1 MVNGIEQPAWDFQHS
16 VECKA
21 SREFAWKYWTNTA
34 NWDDP
39 PAKFELDGPFETG
52 SRLTTILPGQTL
64 HSVIRD
70 VKAGREATIEMQ
82 LPDAIVSFH
91 WSFEELSKD
100 RVQITQRITLAGR
113 NAKSFVT
120 EASLLEHSVPE
131 GMKKLAAAIERSATG
146 GGKRGT

>member
-1 MVNGIEQPAWDFQHS
+1 MKKPAWGFQHS

-21 SREFAWKYWTNTA
+21 SREFAWRYWTDIA
-34 NWDDP
+34 NWHDP
-39 PAKFELDGPFETG
+39 PAKFELDGPFDSG

-82 LPDAIVSFH
+82 LPDAIVSFR
-91 WSFEELSKD
+91 WSFEELAKD

-113 NAKSFVT
+113 NAKSFVAV
-120 EASLLEHSVPE
+120 ASMLEHTAPD
-131 GMKKLAAAIERSATG
+131 GMKKLAAAIERSNG
-146 GGKRGT
+146 SISG

>member
-1 MVNGIEQPAWDFQHS
+1 MEPPAWDFRHS

-21 SREFAWKYWTNTA
+21 SREFAWSYWSNIA

-39 PAKFELDGPFETG
+39 PARFELDGPFEAG
-52 SRLTTILPGQTL
+52 SHFRTILPGQTL
-64 HSVIRD
+64 YSAILD
-70 VKAGREATIEMQ
+70 VKAGHGATIEMQ

-113 NAKSFVT
+113 NAESFVA
-120 EASLLEHSVPE
+120 EASVLEHTVPE
-131 GMKKLAAAIERSATG
+131 GMKKLAAAIERCATR
-146 GGKRGT
+146 GGKQGP